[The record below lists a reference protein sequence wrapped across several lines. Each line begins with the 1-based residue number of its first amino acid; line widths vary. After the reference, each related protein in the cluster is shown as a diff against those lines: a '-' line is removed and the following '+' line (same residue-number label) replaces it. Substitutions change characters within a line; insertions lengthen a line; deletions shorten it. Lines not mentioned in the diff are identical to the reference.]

1 MKLIK
6 TSFQILTDL
15 NNPTLIYQAIEKAGR
30 TAYRSEGK
38 ITDTSYEKF
47 IQLIKS
53 KNHESVLEHQSISVK
68 FIMDRGLT
76 HEIVRHR
83 LSSFTQEST
92 RYCNYS
98 DDKFGNDLTFI
109 NIEPFLKNPFESMQV
124 WMNCIEYI
132 EKSYLALIELGET
145 PQIARSVLP
154 NSLASEIVVTANMR
168 QWRHIFDLRT
178 SKAAHPQMSDLMIQL
193 LKEFKEKLPLL
204 FDDINPNE

>member
-109 NIEPFLKNPFESMQV
+109 NIEPFLKNPFESMQI

>member
-1 MKLIK
+1 LKLIK

>member
-1 MKLIK
+1 LKLIK

-109 NIEPFLKNPFESMQV
+109 NIEPFLKNPFESMQI